1 MSNAISITKDVLRYL
16 EGFISEKG
24 REPSDIQEFILW
36 TAEQVSGEDLH
47 NQSYHQ
53 EGNTDMELAY
63 LLVMQGR
70 HFKMYSK
77 EILHDTALS
86 SPDEYSFLYHLSL
99 AESYR
104 KMELIHIHMLEGPS
118 GIEVIKRLLRKGLIS
133 EFDDAE
139 DKRAKR
145 VRITEE
151 GAALV
156 SSLVPKMQTVYEKMG
171 GEMTLRE
178 KLHAIY
184 FLKTL
189 NEYHEKE
196 GKN

>member
-1 MSNAISITKDVLRYL
+1 MSKTIAITKDVLRYL
-16 EGFISEKG
+16 EGFISEKD
-24 REPSDIQEFILW
+24 REPADIQEFIIW
-36 TAEQVSGEDLH
+36 TTEQVFSEDLH
-47 NQSYHQ
+47 DQSYHQ
-53 EGNTDMELAY
+53 DGNTDMELAY

-70 HFKMYSK
+70 HFKLYCK
-77 EILHDTALS
+77 DVLHDTAIS

-145 VRITEE
+145 VRITEA
-151 GAALV
+151 GRALV
-156 SSLVPKMQTVYEKMG
+156 SSLVPQMQTVYEKMG

-178 KLHAIY
+178 KLHAIF
-184 FLKTL
+184 FLKSL
-189 NEYHEKE
+189 NEYHDKE
-196 GKN
+196 GYR